1 MLWPQSGAFFP
12 KLVEILDFHAVFT
25 KVAETLVIIVF
36 SEFSAC
42 ARSYVEAQQS
52 DLTLPYT
59 RAPRAEREE
68 FSSILLATSLR
79 TLLKPW

>member
-1 MLWPQSGAFFP
+1 MLWPESGGFFSNP
-12 KLVEILDFHAVFT
+12 VEILDLLAVFT
-25 KVAETLVIIVF
+25 KVAETLVILVF

-68 FSSILLATSLR
+68 FS
-79 TLLKPW
+79 

>member
-1 MLWPQSGAFFP
+1 MLWPESGGFFSNP
-12 KLVEILDFHAVFT
+12 VEILDLLAVFT
-25 KVAETLVIIVF
+25 KVAETLVILVF

-42 ARSYVEAQQS
+42 ARSYVEAQES

-68 FSSILLATSLR
+68 FS
-79 TLLKPW
+79 